1 MICLKILTVAFNFI
15 SALIGAG
22 LASGKEVAVFLG
34 NANFFS
40 IVLCGTLIGA
50 FSYPFLWIGCTSNG
64 QTQGALFKNKEWLG
78 QAIIKTMNFVF
89 LSTMLGGADSLLL
102 EIAGIRYGS
111 FITAVLTL
119 IIFELGEKTIRCI
132 NAITLPLILV
142 LLLVLLSKKHSP
154 IQGFFT
160 LSSPILYAGMNT
172 SSAGIYASNMC
183 KELKTKHI
191 PIISITIAL
200 FTSLFLL
207 VVRSIIIGTEHQKI
221 PTYSVSVDTNLMAFG
236 AIIIFASIVTSCL
249 SSLKLST
256 TRHSMSPYVI
266 CSFALIV
273 SMFGFENLIRFLYPA
288 LGVVGIIVLLIAFY
302 RLLQSKLKICKN
314 GGLGL

>member
-22 LASGKEVAVFLG
+22 LASGKEVVVFLG

-64 QTQGALFKNKEWLG
+64 QTQSALFKNKEWLG

-111 FITAVLTL
+111 FITAVFTL
-119 IIFELGEKTIRCI
+119 IIFELGEKTIRSI

-160 LSSPILYAGMNT
+160 LSNPILYAGMNT

-221 PTYSVSVDTNLMAFG
+221 PMYSVSIDTNLMFFG